1 MSRRDA
7 RTARR
12 PKDAPPIGGAQAD
25 RAAGGVGMTLAEFVA
40 EGFPPDWDAG
50 QRPPHGLDLAEI
62 QRRCGAPT
70 DCNRPLDLDRDAA
83 AATLLRRIVEPGA
96 SLAAFPLLGVC
107 LVWRTTGEAGRLT
120 GIHHP
125 STVLALHLAGLIERR
140 GRARFTPTALGR
152 ARARTL
158 KGPQA
163 RRREKEAARAERDRE
178 ARG

>member
-1 MSRRDA
+1 MKLA
-7 RTARR
+7 AFF
-12 PKDAPPIGGAQAD
+12 AD
-25 RAAGGVGMTLAEFVA
+25 
-40 EGFPPDWDAG
+40 GFPPDWDAG
-50 QRPPHGLDLAEI
+50 PRPPHGLDLAQI

-70 DCNRPLDLDRDAA
+70 DCKRPLDLDRDAA
-83 AATLLRRIVEPGA
+83 AATLLRRVVEPGA

-140 GRARFTPTALGR
+140 GRARFVPTALGR

-163 RRREKEAARAERDRE
+163 RRREAEGARAACETEGR
-178 ARG
+178 A